1 MKILL
6 TAINSKYI
14 HTGLGIRYVAEY
26 ARSHNFDV
34 DILEDTINLQ
44 ILQVLEKLMDKE
56 YQVYGFEVHIWN
68 REYVLRLARMVKA
81 LRPDAT
87 LVLGGPEVSF
97 SAEAIFKELP
107 ELDYLVQGEGEI
119 CFTELLKY
127 LETKTGPVPKHI
139 AYRKQDDTIELN
151 GGLAIIEDLGILP
164 FPYPDLEEIK
174 KQQRIVYYES
184 TRGCPFNCSY
194 CLSGIS
200 RNVRKRPLELV
211 LADMDRFIA
220 SGVTLVKFVD
230 RTYNLDESYYLPMLE
245 HLAKANT
252 QATFHMEIKGDML
265 SDKVMS
271 FLKTAPAHRFQFEI
285 GIQSTNPPT
294 LKAINRKDNWDR
306 LASNIKELLDLG
318 TIHIH
323 TDLIAGLPYEGMQE
337 FATSFND
344 VYSLGSD
351 MLQLGFLKVLPGTQM
366 AKETQQ
372 HLLVYMQ
379 EPPYEIL
386 STRYMAYPEL
396 KLLKQLENVF
406 EQTANT
412 GYFPLTLQKLQ
423 ENSKMDPFHFYIY
436 LTSWWIKAGYYPQ
449 SHNAKGVAAILYQFI
464 RESSL
469 YTEAEQSQLLEALRY
484 DIFLKLT
491 GWYPDYL
498 SWQSEAIFEAT
509 SAFWRNEE
517 LAKRYVP
524 SYKFSSW
531 RQIHKNYPIER
542 FGNRY
547 LLIDMSEAKPKL
559 VELPSKIFQ

>member
-1 MKILL
+1 MDILL

-26 ARSHNFDV
+26 ARRHNYHI

-44 ILQVLEKLMDKE
+44 ILQVLEKLMDRS
-56 YQVYGFEVHIWN
+56 YDVYGFEVHIWN
-68 REYVLRLARMVKA
+68 REYVLKLARMVKS
-81 LRPDAT
+81 LRPEAV

-97 SAEAIFKELP
+97 EAEKIFAELP

-119 CFTELLKY
+119 CFTELLHY
-127 LETKTGPVPKHI
+127 LSTQEGSVPKHI
-139 AYRKQDDTIELN
+139 AFRNQKGEVELN
-151 GGLAIIEDLGILP
+151 GGPAVIEDLSILP
-164 FPYPDLEEIK
+164 FPYPDLEDIK
-174 KQQRIVYYES
+174 QQQRIVYYEA

-200 RNVRKRPLELV
+200 RNVRRRPLELV
-211 LADMDRFIA
+211 LKDLDRFIA
-220 SGVTLVKFVD
+220 SGVSLVKFVD

-245 HLAKANT
+245 HLAKADT
-252 QATFHMEIKGDML
+252 KATFHMEIKGDML
-265 SDKVMS
+265 SERVMN

-294 LKAINRKDNWDR
+294 LQAINRRDNWER
-306 LASNIKELLDLG
+306 LSHNIKELLSLG

-323 TDLIAGLPYEGMQE
+323 TDLIAGLPYEGLTE
-337 FATSFND
+337 FSRSFNQ
-344 VYSLGSD
+344 VYALGSD

-366 AKETQQ
+366 AKESQLHQQ
-372 HLLVYMQ
+372 VYMQ

-386 STRYMAYPEL
+386 ATKYLSYKEL
-396 KLLKQLENVF
+396 QLLKQLENVF

-412 GYFPLTLQKLQ
+412 GYFPTTLDSLQKTSQ
-423 ENSKMDPFHFYIY
+423 KKPFDFYIY
-436 LTSWWIKAGYYPQ
+436 LTQWWLKAGHYPQ
-449 SHNAKGVAAILYQFI
+449 SHNAKSVAAILCQFI
-464 RESSL
+464 KEGGL
-469 YTEAEQSQLLEALRY
+469 YPAAQQAELLEALRY

-491 GWYPDYL
+491 GWYPEWL
-498 SWQSEAIFEAT
+498 SWQSESIFAAT

-517 LAKRYVP
+517 LARSYVP

-542 FGNRY
+542 FDHKY
-547 LLIDMSEAKPKL
+547 LLMDMSGETPQLK
-559 VELPSKIFQ
+559 ELPEELFQ